1 MRNDGTSAYCVGG
14 HEEGSELG
22 GLDLRP
28 GERVLLVGGYGVRN
42 VGDEAILSGLLR
54 TFPAGV
60 DVRVVS
66 RSPSET
72 TEMHGVGAVSPLGAL
87 TALAR
92 SDVLIVGGGGIF
104 SGHMGAMSGLIPA
117 FGLMARVRKARVAFH
132 GLGVY
137 PSTPW
142 WVRRMIRWLAPQL
155 ASFTVR
161 DCVSART
168 LSSWGVTAQPIPD
181 LSMCMP
187 SAPADRGAEILRSL
201 GLEAGVPTVAL
212 CLTATERRIEASLLE
227 AVPRLVAALPQVQFC
242 FVPMSQHP
250 KVSHHNDLLL
260 GRRLQADVPRLAV
273 LEAWHHP
280 SDMLALFSHFTVAV
294 CMRYHSLL
302 FAQRAG
308 AAIVPVPYAEKCE
321 SWLEECRVPSVELN
335 GEAVAKRVRQGLEE
349 TTRRGEA
356 LELAT

>member
-1 MRNDGTSAYCVGG
+1 
-14 HEEGSELG
+14 
-22 GLDLRP
+22 
-28 GERVLLVGGYGVRN
+28 
-42 VGDEAILSGLLR
+42 
-54 TFPAGV
+54 
-60 DVRVVS
+60 
-66 RSPSET
+66 
-72 TEMHGVGAVSPLGAL
+72 
-87 TALAR
+87 
-92 SDVLIVGGGGIF
+92 
-104 SGHMGAMSGLIPA
+104 
-117 FGLMARVRKARVAFH
+117 
-132 GLGVY
+132 
-137 PSTPW
+137 
-142 WVRRMIRWLAPQL
+142 
-155 ASFTVR
+155 
-161 DCVSART
+161 
-168 LSSWGVTAQPIPD
+168 
-181 LSMCMP
+181 
-187 SAPADRGAEILRSL
+187 
-201 GLEAGVPTVAL
+201 
-212 CLTATERRIEASLLE
+212 
-227 AVPRLVAALPQVQFC
+227 VAALPQVQFC